1 MLRDP
6 FLAEHQPMAGHS
18 STPRSFG
25 FGRAFLILALGAG
38 LHCGKADAAPTT
50 TAENTNAKP
59 TAGKTAPGK
68 PRGEA
73 KTKENAPAPAE
84 RKPQP
89 HVAPSHAAA
98 VPCRAARAKKRC
110 RACPGRAAA
119 ESPLA
124 GSSAARHFLA
134 AAKIAARLA
143 RENARLR
150 GRMDETQVGGA
161 RSAAL
166 MARLRGGMSNPSKT
180 RLKSIKDTRDTRKRS
195 RVTLVSRC
203 LAAWRERSLGSL
215 ARARSN

>member
-1 MLRDP
+1 MWVRPRVFDPGARRLPSLRKSRRRADDDRREYERE
-6 FLAEHQPMAGHS
+6 ADGGENR
-18 STPRSFG
+18 PRKTSRRSEEEG
-25 FGRAFLILALGAG
+25 KRASARGT
-38 LHCGKADAAPTT
+38 KAATSCRAVPC
-50 TAENTNAKP
+50 
-59 TAGKTAPGK
+59 
-68 PRGEA
+68 
-73 KTKENAPAPAE
+73 
-84 RKPQP
+84 
-89 HVAPSHAAA
+89 AA

-203 LAAWRERSLGSL
+203 LAAWRERSLGSS

>member
-6 FLAEHQPMAGHS
+6 FLAEHQPMASHP
-18 STPRSFG
+18 STPPIMWVRSRVFDPG
-25 FGRAFLILALGAG
+25 ARRLHSLRKSRRRADDDRREYEREADGG
-38 LHCGKADAAPTT
+38 ENRPRKTSRRSEEEGKRASARGTKAATSCRAVPC
-50 TAENTNAKP
+50 
-59 TAGKTAPGK
+59 
-68 PRGEA
+68 
-73 KTKENAPAPAE
+73 
-84 RKPQP
+84 
-89 HVAPSHAAA
+89 AA
-98 VPCRAARAKKRC
+98 VPSRAARAKKRC
-110 RACPGRAAA
+110 RACRGRAA

-124 GSSAARHFLA
+124 GSSAARHFRA

-180 RLKSIKDTRDTRKRS
+180 RLKSIKNTRDTRKRS
-195 RVTLVSRC
+195 RVTLLSRC
-203 LAAWRERSLGSL
+203 LAAWRERSLGSS